1 MDKIITLIDK
11 VTSIH
16 DPVTLMLMTLVG
28 ALGIVGFALYLVMLA
43 LKRGAR
49 S

>member
-1 MDKIITLIDK
+1 MDKIITIIDK

-16 DPVTLMLMTLVG
+16 DPVTLMFITLVA
-28 ALGIVGFALYLVMLA
+28 ALGIVGFALYVVVLA